1 MASEHYHTPVLLAE
15 AVDALAIRADG
26 IYVDATLGGG
36 GYTEAIAEHLT
47 SGSVYSFDTDPNAI
61 SFASE
66 RLQRFGKR
74 VVIVRE
80 NFRHIKSALAAH
92 GISSVNG
99 IVYDLGISSR
109 QIDTTSIGLSYR
121 FESELDMR
129 LDPRL
134 VRTAKN
140 IIAEYDEFELKKVFR
155 DYGEEPF
162 SGRIARWIVEDR
174 KKGPIETTVHLAQ
187 VVTRGIREDKKSAV
201 LARIF
206 QALRIEVNDE
216 LGALRESLHGA
227 IEVLAKGGRLVV
239 VSYHSLEDRIVKE
252 FLNTLA
258 KPLTEAGSAKSL
270 MMAIDDE
277 NATLSLITRKPV
289 IASDEEVGRNPRARS
304 AKMRVAQMR

>member
-15 AVDALAIRADG
+15 AVDALAIKADG

-36 GYTEAIAEHLT
+36 GYTEAIAEHLAD
-47 SGSVYSFDTDPNAI
+47 GKVYSFDTDPNAI
-61 SFASE
+61 AFASE
-66 RLQRFGKR
+66 RLQRFGER

-80 NFRHIKSALAAH
+80 NFRQIQNALAER
-92 GISSVNG
+92 GVKSVNG

-134 VRTAKN
+134 ERTAKD
-140 IIAEYDEFELKKVFR
+140 IIADYDEYELKKVFR

-187 VVTRGIREDKKSAV
+187 VATRGIREDKKSAV

-216 LGALRESLHGA
+216 LGALRESLFGA
-227 IEVLAKGGRLVV
+227 MEVLAPEGRLVV

-252 FLNTLA
+252 FFNTLA

-277 NATLSLITRKPV
+277 NATLSLITRKPA
-289 IASDEEVGRNPRARS
+289 IASEEEVARNPRARS
-304 AKMRVAQMR
+304 AKMRVAEKR

>member
-1 MASEHYHTPVLLAE
+1 VASEHYHTPVLLTE
-15 AVDALAIRADG
+15 AVDALAIKADG

-36 GYTEAIAEHLT
+36 GYSEAIAEHLT
-47 SGSVYSFDTDPNAI
+47 TGTLYSFDTDPNAV

-66 RLQRFGKR
+66 RLKRFGER

-80 NFRHIKSALAAH
+80 NFRKLAQALSERGVA
-92 GISSVNG
+92 GIDG

-134 VRTAKN
+134 PVTAKD
-140 IIAEYDEFELKKVFR
+140 IIASYEEQELKRVFR

-162 SGRIARWIVEDR
+162 SGRIARWIVDER
-174 KKGPIETTVHLAQ
+174 KKGPIETTIHLAQ
-187 VVTRGIREDKKSAV
+187 VATRGIREDKKSAV

-216 LGALRESLHGA
+216 LGALRESLEGA
-227 IEVLAKGGRLVV
+227 LAMLGKGGRLVV
-239 VSYHSLEDRIVKE
+239 VSYHSLEDRIVKD
-252 FLNTLA
+252 FFNTHA
-258 KPLTEAGSAKSL
+258 KPLTEAGTAKSL

-277 NATLSLITRKPV
+277 KATLTLITRKPV
-289 IASDEEVGRNPRARS
+289 IPSDEETERNPRARS
-304 AKMRVAQMR
+304 AKMRVAEKR

>member
-15 AVDALAIRADG
+15 AVDALAIKADG

-36 GYTEAIAEHLT
+36 GYTEAIAEHL
-47 SGSVYSFDTDPNAI
+47 SGGTVYSFDTDPNAI
-61 SFASE
+61 AFASE
-66 RLQRFGKR
+66 WLQRFGQR

-80 NFRHIKSALAAH
+80 NFRLIHSALAER
-92 GISSVNG
+92 GVSSVNG

-134 VRTAKN
+134 KRTAKD
-140 IIAEYDEFELKKVFR
+140 IIADYDEYELKKVFR

-187 VVTRGIREDKKSAV
+187 VATRGIREDKKSAV

-216 LGALRESLHGA
+216 LGALRQSLEGA

-252 FLNTLA
+252 FFNTLA

-277 NATLSLITRKPV
+277 NATLSLVTRKPV
-289 IASDEEVGRNPRARS
+289 IASDEEVSRNPRARS
-304 AKMRVAQMR
+304 AKMRVAEKR